1 MQSSELAQLVEGI
14 LDDMKAIDIVAL
26 NVIRLT
32 SITDYM
38 IIASG
43 RSNRH
48 VRSIAD
54 SVVEKTKEAGCIALG
69 IEGHEFG
76 EWVLVDLDDV
86 IVHIMQPRIRDFYK
100 LENLWSMGDAA
111 KRPADTEQAG

>member
-1 MQSSELAQLVEGI
+1 MHSSELAQLVEAA
-14 LDDMKAIDIVAL
+14 LDTMKAVNIVAL
-26 NVIRLT
+26 NVARLT

-54 SVVEKTKEAGCIALG
+54 SVVDKARDAGCCALG
-69 IEGHEFG
+69 VEGHDYG

-86 IVHIMQPRIRDFYK
+86 VVHVMQSRIRDFYK
-100 LENLWSMGDAA
+100 LENLWSMDVL
-111 KRPADTEQAG
+111 PQPWADVEQVG